1 MLFRVI
7 PCFLGYS
14 EATKE
19 TVMLEELFERG
30 GGGYVKYIGN
40 DGLPSKH
47 VSETMYGE
55 PVLAL
60 AHWSYIFGKGEFLI
74 TDLQGKTA

>member
-1 MLFRVI
+1 MPFRGI
-7 PCFLGYS
+7 PCFLGYF

-19 TVMLEELFERG
+19 TVMLEELLEG
-30 GGGYVKYIGN
+30 GEYVKYMGN

-47 VSETMYGE
+47 VSETIYGK
-55 PVLAL
+55 PLLAL